1 MEMNK
6 RWRRKEEVRVTGYQR
21 ERETAAEVMKGRS
34 ENIKLG
40 IRRRDG
46 NTGLWDDPV
55 TGALG
60 SVGKWLDTVMVK
72 DRWVEVSTVTSQQ
85 APLGLSSLP
94 GPRGRGVISARA
106 DRSLLHFILFL
117 PLIREISV
125 FFITFSVR
133 RVGTDG
139 I

>member
-6 RWRRKEEVRVTGYQR
+6 LWRRKEEVRVTGYQR

-40 IRRRDG
+40 IQRRDG

-106 DRSLLHFILFL
+106 DPAAGAFCTSFCSYL
-117 PLIREISV
+117 
-125 FFITFSVR
+125 
-133 RVGTDG
+133 
-139 I
+139 